1 MDYAFN
7 CEHCGAECG
16 IICRACAVCPEP
28 AGYWA
33 WDFTTAHDYL
43 VTLERAAARESDPG
57 IAQTLV
63 AHHAVMTSAL
73 GMEEDGE

>member
-1 MDYAFN
+1 MEYTFN

-16 IICRACAVCPEP
+16 FICRVCAVCPEP

-43 VTLERAAARESDPG
+43 VTLERAAAHESDM
-57 IAQTLV
+57 AMKRV
-63 AHHAVMTSAL
+63 MMDHHAVMVTAL